1 MAFRFRLTF
10 PREKSK
16 GTNAPA
22 PEAGAQVGMTE
33 QGEEDAALRDFL
45 VQNFLVE
52 DSSTETP
59 AAADTA
65 PPAQPP
71 TAKNPEPPAQPPT
84 AKPAPVS
91 KQAAAPSAPPV
102 AIEKS
107 RPAEES
113 RPAPPAPIPPE
124 PPAEVS
130 KELLHAVSSEY
141 AIEEKLASHK
151 EWLETRGATG
161 RKAELSDAKLEGIE
175 LIGVSLRYADLH
187 DADLKA
193 SDLLLADL
201 RDACL
206 VRANLEEACLV
217 GANLE
222 GANLEGASLESAMG
236 LVPRQLAGAN
246 LREATVPAQIRE
258 FPALAEFAAASK
270 SAVRLFAAT
279 ISASLLS
286 CLIIWRTKDFQL
298 LTDSAIIPYLHSPTA
313 SAALP
318 SAEFY
323 LIAPA
328 LLLCLY
334 LVFQY
339 QLQRLWDAVLEL
351 PGIFPDGAG
360 LGDDGPRIVRGLLRS
375 HFRWMNL
382 DPPST
387 RMIEKGISLL
397 LAYWVVP
404 GTLVLFWARDLTLQE
419 IHSTILQVFLIGIA
433 TGVAVYATT
442 KIGRP
447 QEIWT
452 FQKKTVKAILKS
464 WRLLSPSWTTTAL
477 CAGLLLLSL
486 GTTAGVPHD
495 RNRAPQIAASHI
507 RRWAP
512 TVFWIFG
519 YDPYA
524 DLTEAALSTR
534 PANWTGA
541 DDQLS
546 LVRGARLNETKFR
559 YAQGYRA
566 FLVNAH
572 LWRSDFEGAFL
583 SEADLRGA
591 DLGQSDLRSAILDRA
606 QMAHTNFDRAELD
619 GANLERADLHGAN
632 LSYSSLVDATLV
644 DSRLDGAS
652 LYATKLSH
660 ATLIRASLEKADL
673 RDAQLDSANLERAN
687 MQQTYL
693 WSAKL
698 PGARLENARLA
709 NAILIDAD
717 LRGADLRGAQF
728 TGTVLNGA
736 NLVDTNLDGADL
748 RGALGLSANQ
758 VCSAK
763 SRREALLDTALETEV
778 DARCGNNQKTP
789 GPPPAAKH

>member
-1 MAFRFRLTF
+1 
-10 PREKSK
+10 
-16 GTNAPA
+16 
-22 PEAGAQVGMTE
+22 MTD
-33 QGEEDAALRDFL
+33 QREEDAALKDFL

-52 DSSTETP
+52 DSSAETP
-59 AAADTA
+59 TATETA
-65 PPAQPP
+65 PPAEPPAARNIEPPAKPP
-71 TAKNPEPPAQPPT
+71 TAI
-84 AKPAPVS
+84 PAPVS
-91 KQAAAPSAPPV
+91 KPVAAPSAPPV
-102 AIEKS
+102 AIETP
-107 RPAEES
+107 RPDEES
-113 RPAPPAPIPPE
+113 RLAPPAPIPTGA
-124 PPAEVS
+124 PAEVS
-130 KELLHAVSSEY
+130 KELLHAVSNEY
-141 AIEEKLASHK
+141 AFEEKLASHK

-161 RKAELSDAKLEGIE
+161 KKAELSGTNLEGVE

-201 RDACL
+201 RDTCM

-279 ISASLLS
+279 ISACLLS
-286 CLIIWRTKDFQL
+286 CLVIWKTKDVQL
-298 LTDSAIIPYLHSPTA
+298 LTNSAIIPYLHSPTA

-351 PGIFPDGAG
+351 PGIFPDGTV
-360 LGDDGPRIVRGLLRS
+360 LGDEGPRIVRGLLRS
-375 HFRWMNL
+375 HFRWMNP

-387 RMIEKGISLL
+387 RLIEKGISLL
-397 LAYWVVP
+397 LAYWVIP
-404 GTLVLFWARDLTLQE
+404 ATLVLFWARDLTLQE
-419 IHSTILQVFLIGIA
+419 IHSSILQVFLIGIA

-477 CAGLLLLSL
+477 CAALLLLSL
-486 GTTAGVPHD
+486 GTTAGVPYD
-495 RNRAPQIAASHI
+495 QKRAPQIAASHI

-512 TVFWIFG
+512 TVFRMFG

-524 DLTEAALSTR
+524 DLTEASLSTR

-541 DDQLS
+541 DDQLP
-546 LVRGARLNETKFR
+546 LVKGARLNETNFR

-606 QMAHTNFDRAELD
+606 QMSRANFDRAELD

-632 LSYSSLVDATLV
+632 LSYCSLVEATLV
-644 DSRLDGAS
+644 DARLGGAS
-652 LYATKLSH
+652 LYATQLTR

-673 RDAQLDSANLERAN
+673 RDARLDSANLERAN

-698 PGARLENARLA
+698 PGARLENARLE

-736 NLVDTNLDGADL
+736 NLEDTNLEGADF
-748 RGALGLSANQ
+748 RGALGLSASQ

-763 SRREALLDTALETEV
+763 TRRDALLDTLLETEV
-778 DARCGNNQKTP
+778 NARCGSDPKAS
-789 GPPPAAKH
+789 GPPPTGKH